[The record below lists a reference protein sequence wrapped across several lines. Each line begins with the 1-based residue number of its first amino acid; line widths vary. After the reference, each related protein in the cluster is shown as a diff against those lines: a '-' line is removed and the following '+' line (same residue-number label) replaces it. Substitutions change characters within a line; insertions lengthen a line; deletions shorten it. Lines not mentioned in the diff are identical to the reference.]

1 METESLLF
9 SSQDLKAMIMPLF
22 LEQLLMAL
30 VGIVDIFVVG
40 FVGEAVVSGVSL
52 SSFGNVQGKSTA
64 QQLIIQM
71 LESKVKREK
80 VATASDFTF

>member
-1 METESLLF
+1 MTDSRLKGGISINKATSLPMKLAEPY
-9 SSQDLKAMIMPLF
+9 KK
-22 LEQLLMAL
+22 
-30 VGIVDIFVVG
+30 DIGKVTFQV
-40 FVGEAVVSGVSL
+40 

-80 VATASDFTF
+80 VTTASDFTF

>member
-1 METESLLF
+1 MKLAEPY
-9 SSQDLKAMIMPLF
+9 KK
-22 LEQLLMAL
+22 
-30 VGIVDIFVVG
+30 DIGKVTFQV
-40 FVGEAVVSGVSL
+40 

-80 VATASDFTF
+80 VTTASDFTFCPAVISAWMRYNKGG

>member
-1 METESLLF
+1 MTNSSL
-9 SSQDLKAMIMPLF
+9 KG
-22 LEQLLMAL
+22 
-30 VGIVDIFVVG
+30 GISINTATSLPMKLADPYKKDIGKVTFQV
-40 FVGEAVVSGVSL
+40 

-80 VATASDFTF
+80 SGNSF

>member
-52 SSFGNVQGKSTA
+52 VKSFNTILLNLFV
-64 QQLIIQM
+64 
-71 LESKVKREK
+71 
-80 VATASDFTF
+80 